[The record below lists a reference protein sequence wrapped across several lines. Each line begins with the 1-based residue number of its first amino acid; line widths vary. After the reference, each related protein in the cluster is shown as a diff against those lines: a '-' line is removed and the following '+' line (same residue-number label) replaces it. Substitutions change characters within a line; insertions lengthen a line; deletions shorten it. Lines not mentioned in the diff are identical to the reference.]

1 MLSTLI
7 TEIEAL
13 AAFVKKDVRTRTT
26 YKLNLSLSFLNTLMA
41 ALTWSF
47 LGQNAHLG
55 SALAPY
61 GGSFISYLIVGMAFN
76 EYMMES
82 LKAVQKSIN
91 PSELEEIL
99 VSPVKIR
106 VFILGN
112 ALWGYTFHT
121 INILIYFALGTLV
134 FGVTFDSIN
143 PVGVVITLI
152 LGIAVMFSFSL
163 LASGILIV
171 WKQGDVVQWFLGA
184 MSSLFAGV
192 YFPIT
197 ILPDQLQTISWILPQ
212 TYFFEL
218 IRLALNG
225 HQLIELQV
233 NMIPLGSAILLAFGL
248 AASVLLLFGSTGS
261 SLVNRKR
268 NTRFVLLGAIVV
280 MIFATLL
287 VLTGAVEI
295 SIHPLL
301 LTLAAYALAM
311 LPIGYMVFKK
321 GLAVSKKRG
330 TLSHI

>member
-1 MLSTLI
+1 MI
-7 TEIEAL
+7 TDFEAL
-13 AAFVKKDVRTRTT
+13 AAFVKKDVLTRTT

-47 LGQNAHLG
+47 LGQNAQLG

-99 VSPVKIR
+99 ASPVKLR
-106 VFILGN
+106 VFIFGN

-121 INILIYFALGTLV
+121 INILIYFSLGILV
-134 FGVTFDSIN
+134 FGLTFDSID
-143 PVGVVITLI
+143 PVGVIITLT

-171 WKQGDVVQWFLGA
+171 WKQGDIVQWLLGA

-197 ILPDQLQTISWILPQ
+197 ILPAQLQTISWILPQ

-218 IRLALNG
+218 IRLALGG
-225 HQLIELQV
+225 HQLIGLQI
-233 NMIPLGSAILLAFGL
+233 NAIPLDGVILLVFGL
-248 AASVLLLFGSTGS
+248 VASMALFLFGLTGS
-261 SLVNRKR
+261 SSMVRKR
-268 NTRFVLLGAIVV
+268 NNKFFLSGVIVATIFTMFLLIAEI
-280 MIFATLL
+280 
-287 VLTGAVEI
+287 VEI

-301 LTLAAYALAM
+301 FTLAAYALVM

-330 TLSHI
+330 SLSHV